1 MGSVS
6 LPVMSKTPLRRLRGR
21 RRRWRLTFDALAFL
35 AVLSGLGWL
44 MVEGAGALHYNWQ
57 WYRIPQYLYRF
68 ENGAFYPGPLLRGMG
83 VTLELTGWSLLLTIL
98 FGLAAALLQ
107 RSASWVGHAA
117 ARLYVEIVRNTP
129 LLVQLYLAYFILA
142 PMLELDR
149 FVAAILALAIFEGAF
164 AAEIFRAG
172 IEAIPRGQWEAGR
185 ALGLSSHALH
195 RFIILP
201 QALRLTLPPLTGLAV
216 SLIKHSAL
224 VSVIAVAD
232 LTTEGRN
239 LIADTFMTFELWFTV
254 AALYLALT
262 TSLSLLVSWLERRWP
277 NPGVGH

>member
-1 MGSVS
+1 
-6 LPVMSKTPLRRLRGR
+6 MSITTIHRLR
-21 RRRWRLTFDALAFL
+21 RRRWRLAFDTLAFL
-35 AVLSGLGWL
+35 AVLLGLGWL
-44 MVEGAGALHYNWQ
+44 IVEGASALHYNWQ
-57 WYRIPQYLYRF
+57 WYRIPQYLYRL
-68 ENGAFYPGPLLRGMG
+68 EDGAFYPGPLLRGLG
-83 VTLELTGWSLLLTIL
+83 VTLELTGWSVLLTVI

-107 RSASWVGHAA
+107 RSSSWVGHAV

-129 LLVQLYLAYFILA
+129 MLVQLYLVYFILA
-142 PMLELDR
+142 PILDLDR
-149 FVAAILALAIFEGAF
+149 FVAAVLALALFEGAF

-185 ALGLSSHALH
+185 TLGLSSYAVH
-195 RFIILP
+195 RFVILP
-201 QALRLTLPPLTGLAV
+201 QAIRLVLPPLTGLAV

-262 TSLSLLVSWLERRWP
+262 TSLSFLVSWLERRWP
-277 NPGVGH
+277 ASSAGH

>member
-1 MGSVS
+1 
-6 LPVMSKTPLRRLRGR
+6 MSSKRN
-21 RRRWRLTFDALAFL
+21 RRRWRLAFDTLAFL
-35 AVLSGLGWL
+35 TVLLGLGWL
-44 MVEGAGALHYNWQ
+44 IVEGASGLHYNWQ
-57 WYRIPQYLYRF
+57 WYRIPQYLYRL
-68 ENGAFYPGPLLRGMG
+68 EDGAFYPGPLLRGLG
-83 VTLELTGWSLLLTIL
+83 VTLELTGWSVLLTVV

-107 RSASWVGHAA
+107 RSSSWAGHAV

-129 LLVQLYLAYFILA
+129 MLVQLYLVYFILA
-142 PMLELDR
+142 PILDLDR
-149 FVAAILALAIFEGAF
+149 FVAAALALALFEGAF

-185 ALGLSSHALH
+185 ALGLPSHAVH
-195 RFIILP
+195 RFVILP
-201 QALRLTLPPLTGLAV
+201 QAIHLVLPPLTGLAV

-262 TSLSLLVSWLERRWP
+262 TSLSFLVSWLERRWP
-277 NPGVGH
+277 APGAGH